1 MNRVYDGVRFSTFFR
16 QMCRYIATEACKTAS
31 KMEKG
36 VAVYGLKGG
45 VEPEEVEFAVGDI
58 YVLPIFSCFVLGSL
72 NEPLEKTRM
81 YSWMSRRQGFDAD
94 CQDPHAVLA
103 PADADLSQIT
113 SPRMRKPNSIII
125 VFT

>member
-1 MNRVYDGVRFSTFFR
+1 MVLRGNSTGNGAGCPIRFAEAVENSNRFVKSMNSCFSMVF
-16 QMCRYIATEACKTAS
+16 S
-31 KMEKG
+31 
-36 VAVYGLKGG
+36 
-45 VEPEEVEFAVGDI
+45 
-58 YVLPIFSCFVLGSL
+58 LPPSFSCFVLGSL
-72 NEPLEKTRM
+72 KEPLEKTRM